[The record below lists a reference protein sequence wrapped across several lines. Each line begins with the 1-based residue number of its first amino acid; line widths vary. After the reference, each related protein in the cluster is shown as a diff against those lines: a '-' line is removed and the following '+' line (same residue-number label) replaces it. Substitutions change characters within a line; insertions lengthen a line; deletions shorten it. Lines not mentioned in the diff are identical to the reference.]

1 MTTEAF
7 FAYARARHAILLR
20 RQTGLPRTEWTDD
33 PILQK
38 YRFCNVFREDD
49 VTTKWFRENVRDP
62 LRNQPEV
69 LLATVVFRW
78 FNRITTGEAIFE
90 QARANFSES
99 AVGYETAWDE
109 LLRTNST
116 NGMKDSIT
124 CWCGKG
130 PYVTGAYIIKTHDGM
145 PKLPGVLKCIRG
157 FMEMQHR
164 GTRPAPKKNL
174 MSWMS
179 VAKEMLE
186 WRDDQPCSLEQCW
199 EWLRRVPYLG
209 DFMAYEIVTDLRYT
223 ALLDK
228 APDIMTWAN
237 PGPGAMRGL
246 NRIHGRDLNKKIA
259 KALYIKEMQ
268 LLLHQSLMY
277 GNWPGRSPEEIPCGE
292 IHLPSKDWPAWDM
305 RTVEHT
311 LCEFDKMERVRLG
324 QGRPRGVYR

>member
-7 FAYARARHAILLR
+7 FAYARARYAILLR
-20 RQTGLPRTEWTDD
+20 RQADLPRSEWTDD

-78 FNRITTGEAIFE
+78 FNRITTGEAIFC
-90 QARANFSES
+90 QDNLIGC
-99 AVGYETAWDE
+99 VNGCTAWESLLNDE
-109 LLRTNST
+109 TSGT
-116 NGMKDSIT
+116 ADMKMAILAY
-124 CWCGKG
+124 CGKG
-130 PYVTGAYIIKTHDGM
+130 PYVTGAYIIKTYDGM

-157 FMEMQHR
+157 FMNLS
-164 GTRPAPKKNL
+164 RPI
-174 MSWMS
+174 
-179 VAKEMLE
+179 
-186 WRDDQPCSLEQCW
+186 RDDYSDPGVLDWREVARVCLEYPGEVPLETVW
-199 EWLRRVPYLG
+199 NWLRKFPYLG
-209 DFMAYEIVTDLRYT
+209 DFMAYEIVSDLRYT

-246 NRIHGRDLNKKIA
+246 NRIHGRDLDKKIA
-259 KALYIKEMQ
+259 KEKYIEEMRV
-268 LLLHQSLMY
+268 LLGESQNPD
-277 GNWPGRSPEEIPCGE
+277 NWPS
-292 IHLPSKDWPAWDM
+292 DWQPWDM

-311 LCEFDKMERVRLG
+311 LCELDKYERVRLG